1 MTQVAK
7 FSWISRTSDKEK
19 LKKKKKENRKIVT
32 LTLITFTKSWESL
45 SEGSVSG

>member
-19 LKKKKKENRKIVT
+19 LKKKKENRKIVT
-32 LTLITFTKSWESL
+32 LTLITFTKGWESL